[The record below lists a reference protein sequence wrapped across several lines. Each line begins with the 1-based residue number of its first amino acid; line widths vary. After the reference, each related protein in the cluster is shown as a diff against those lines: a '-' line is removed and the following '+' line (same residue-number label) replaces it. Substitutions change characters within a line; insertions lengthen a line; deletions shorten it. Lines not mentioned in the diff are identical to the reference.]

1 MNAIETFKAKAPEV
15 IGWLMRDFELQD
27 FQAAGIVGNTG
38 RECLGFT
45 VLHEIGQ
52 PPGYGGYG
60 WQQWTGPRRKLFLNW
75 CHNQGLDWQ
84 SDAANYGYLK
94 HELSGQDP
102 ANSYA
107 FVMTHVRE
115 AKDVAEATTAFERFY
130 ERAGVPALTDR
141 IKWAQ
146 IALDAYRAAPHD
158 AATA

>member
-1 MNAIETFKAKAPEV
+1 MTPIDAFKAKAPEV
-15 IGWLMRDFELQD
+15 VGWIMRDFALPD
-27 FQAAGIVGNTG
+27 FAAAGVVGNTG

-45 VLHEIGQ
+45 VLREIGQ

-75 CHNQGLDWQ
+75 CANKGLDWR
-84 SDAANYGYLK
+84 SDAGNYGYLK
-94 HELSGQDP
+94 HELLGEDP

-107 FVMTHVRE
+107 FVVTHLRE
-115 AKDVAEATTAFERFY
+115 CKDVAEAAVAFEKFY

-146 IALDAYRAAPHD
+146 IALDAYHASQAP
-158 AATA
+158 A